1 MFLQPSQITLN
12 QDNHHYMKKVIALM
26 AFLTLAVMG
35 YTQVPKHLTGPRA
48 KNYKSWL
55 KSKSKA
61 NIAHIEVSV
70 KKSTKTPVKS
80 LKATRLVSPHR
91 HFVANVWRGGR
102 LFGPHYKNLKPWQK
116 ASLSKVLVAK
126 AEPIDRRPAKQVGQK
141 VAP

>member
-1 MFLQPSQITLN
+1 
-12 QDNHHYMKKVIALM
+12 MKKVIALM
-26 AFLTLAVMG
+26 AFLTLAAMG
-35 YTQVPKHLTGPRA
+35 YTQVPRHLTGPKA
-48 KNYKSWL
+48 KNYKPWL

-61 NIAHIEVSV
+61 NLAHIQVSV
-70 KKSTKTPVKS
+70 KKSQKMPVKS

-102 LFGPHYKNLKPWQK
+102 VFGPHYKNLKPWQK

-126 AEPIDRRPAKQVGQK
+126 AEPVENKPAKQVDQK